1 MSNWNLDNFNDIYA
15 SLPESAYTGRPSNF
29 PYESQSDGRKKRL
42 DSGQSVKFDFSKD
55 GEYKGQVTEGTSGGN
70 YPDKS
75 DPNASKTEL
84 YLQPDETLHTE
95 KEKGTYRVPDPNGGY
110 HDEEY
115 ETGKSYQKGLLTDEK
130 EGFNAYYV
138 SDTEKIDS
146 STKNTYFVVRGSD
159 GMGMDTLNDWIG
171 NDAKFAYPAS

>member
-1 MSNWNLDNFNDIYA
+1 MTSWNLEDFNSIYA
-15 SLPESAYTGRPSNF
+15 SLAESAYTGRPNSF
-29 PYESQSDGRKKRL
+29 AMSDLKADRKKRL
-42 DSGQSVKFDFSKD
+42 EDGESVRFDFSQDVEK
-55 GEYKGQVTEGTSGGN
+55 KGQLTQGATGDG

-110 HDEEY
+110 HEEEY
-115 ETGKSYQKGLLTDEK
+115 ETGEFYQKGLLTDEK

-138 SDTEKIDS
+138 TDTQKVDS
-146 STKNTYFVVRGSD
+146 ST
-159 GMGMDTLNDWIG
+159 
-171 NDAKFAYPAS
+171 